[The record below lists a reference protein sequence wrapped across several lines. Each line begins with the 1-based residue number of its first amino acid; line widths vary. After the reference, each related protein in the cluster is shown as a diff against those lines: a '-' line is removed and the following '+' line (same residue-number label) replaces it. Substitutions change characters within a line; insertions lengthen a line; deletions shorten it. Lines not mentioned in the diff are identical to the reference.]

1 MKNGHSSRYS
11 DMLDEMLGIRS
22 KEENVIQK
30 VALPK
35 QTQLVERPPTR
46 HGRNQETVIA
56 DQINNS
62 FSLSFKHDSTNKS
75 DGIVERW
82 QREGEEEEGDD
93 EDEDEE
99 DESNSGS
106 SNVNGTESKPWMKI
120 QKVET
125 DNKYENDNITIA
137 RKITHSPAI
146 SIAAETGNRSQH
158 SIDTSNDGQNSDQSI
173 MTIRQ
178 RNHSSGVVPNSL
190 KDILE
195 AVEKTN
201 KTERQ
206 ASQEKLC
213 GMDRVRPIYITPR
226 NKTDS
231 ELRKSV
237 EKHSK
242 TITRNESP
250 SPGKAAYEKWFR
262 EKLKQEREKRRKQ
275 KEKEEEEEKAR
286 EERKKEAERNYEIW
300 KQRTDEATRENRRK
314 KKEKAE
320 ALTKE
325 KMEEMRR
332 KKEEAAKMFQA
343 WKNDRLQRFSKE
355 RKQYKQNKENEELKK
370 KHEMETRNNEAQKA
384 FEAWY
389 EENKTRSLE
398 AQRRLLKSR
407 KTEEMQNRNTK
418 EYKEALAREAYDVWL
433 QIKENERRFNES
445 LQGRI
450 MKFDEMSRRLH
461 SVPWIPPSNIIPRK
475 FVPTHARRHQSVKRA
490 IRSNQTSYKKFPSAV
505 HRSKS
510 AHS

>member
-106 SNVNGTESKPWMKI
+106 SNVNGTEKWSDDFR

-178 RNHSSGVVPNSL
+178 RNHSSGVVSNSL